1 MKNKVLLLGLV
12 LSIGMLFLC
21 LSGSEMV
28 RATGYDVTAPIINS
42 VTVQTA
48 AVHKPG
54 SVTLSFDVTEEGTG
68 IVGFTCM
75 LYTYNSGRLQ
85 TILYA
90 GDYTAAPKYN
100 GSFTFNIPIPATQ
113 FPSNYFIDDIRITDQ
128 AGNTRQYLNNFSKT
142 GYSDDGTT
150 NYLPCASDSS
160 VKCIMNGT
168 GMVTIEMNPGDDIV
182 VPIINSITVQT
193 PTIQRPGT
201 VTLVFDVTEEG
212 TGVVGI
218 MGYLYSHNNGTLV
231 SIPFGESFLSSPKRS
246 GTISVDIPVS
256 STQCAGNYYIDN
268 VQINDGVDNTR
279 SYFNNWNIDGY
290 LDDGT
295 NKYLP
300 CADDSTVKCQINGT
314 GMVNIQ
320 GNPSD
325 DLLAPTINSIT
336 VQSNTVQKPG
346 FINLSMDVTEN
357 GSGITDIDIFIYTN
371 NGGQL
376 HLISKSDSY
385 ITSPKFSGLLQL
397 NIPVSSSDY
406 SGNYYIGFVKLTDQN
421 GNTQEY
427 ASEYGAPYAN
437 DGTNNYISCLS
448 DSASDCII
456 NAPSNIEIINEF
468 DVEFEM
474 AISNP
479 SLISCLESLN
489 EGKTAMILVDS
500 TANDICTK
508 AVFDAIRGKNVTV
521 ILNHNEYQW
530 IFNGNTI
537 AEETKDIN
545 LKITTQYS
553 DGSEYGLENKV
564 LTVIFYPNGILP
576 GVANVRLKSDYLYQ
590 IHGLTSTMYL
600 YFLQDNN
607 NLNLESS
614 NANYVL
620 DGTDHWCSFN
630 ITHNSTYVVSGS
642 KIVPQKPTGLSVISY
657 GYNSNKITWN
667 AVTGASSYVVYRST
681 TKDSGF
687 KQIAT
692 PTTNNYISTGLT
704 TGSMY
709 YYKIKSC
716 MLVDTN
722 KVYSAATAA
731 AGAKPLPNSPSNV
744 KAASAGYNSNKIT
757 WTAISGATGY
767 TIYRSTTA
775 TSGFVRIAET
785 AATGYADNGLT
796 TGKLYYYKI
805 KTYTVLGSAKIYS
818 AASAAAGAKPTPSV
832 PTMLL
837 ALQLSPTSINVSC
850 KAVPG
855 ATGYAV
861 YRSLTPSGGFT
872 QITATAMPSYN
883 NTDLSAG
890 TIYYYKIK
898 AFRQVGTIKIY
909 SAASASFCVK
919 T

>member
-1 MKNKVLLLGLV
+1 M
-12 LSIGMLFLC
+12 SIGLLFLC
-21 LSGSEMV
+21 FSGSDLVE
-28 RATGYDVTAPIINS
+28 AAGYDVTAPIINS
-42 VTVQTA
+42 LTVQTA
-48 AVHKPG
+48 TVHKPG
-54 SVTLSFDVTEEGTG
+54 SARLSFDVTEEGTG

-75 LYTYNSGRLQ
+75 LYTYNSGRLK

-90 GDYTAAPKYN
+90 GDYSAAPKYN
-100 GSFTFNIPIPATQ
+100 GSFTFNIPIPETQ
-113 FPSNYFIDDIRITDQ
+113 FPSNYFVDDIRITDQ
-128 AGNTRQYLNNFSKT
+128 AGNTRQYFNNFSKT
-142 GYSDDGTT
+142 GYSNDGTN

-168 GMVTIEMNPGDDIV
+168 CMVTIEMNPGDDIV

-193 PTIQRPGT
+193 PTIQKPGT
-201 VTLVFDVTEEG
+201 VTLIFDVTEEG

-218 MGYLYSHNNGTLV
+218 MGYLYTFRNDELV
-231 SIPFGESFLSSPKRS
+231 SIPFGESFLSSPRLS
-246 GTISVDIPVS
+246 GQISVDIPVS
-256 STQCAGNYYIDN
+256 STQYAGNYYVNLI
-268 VQINDGVDNTR
+268 QINDGVDNDR
-279 SYFNNWNIDGY
+279 SYYNIWNKEGY
-290 LDDGT
+290 LNDGT
-295 NKYLP
+295 NKYIP
-300 CADDSTVKCQINGT
+300 CADDETVKCIINGT
-314 GMVNIQ
+314 GMINIQ
-320 GNPSD
+320 GNPTD

-346 FINLSMDVTEN
+346 FINLSLDVTEN
-357 GSGITDIDIFIYTN
+357 GSGITDLQIFLYANI
-371 NGGQL
+371 GDPL
-376 HLISKSDSY
+376 PLIAAAESY
-385 ITSPKFSGLLQL
+385 VDSPKFSGTLDIS
-397 NIPVSSSDY
+397 IPVATSEAVGTYKISW
-406 SGNYYIGFVKLTDQN
+406 IRITDQF
-421 GNTQEY
+421 GNERNY
-427 ASEYGAPYAN
+427 SSASGQPYCN
-437 DGTNNYISCLS
+437 DGINDYLSCS
-448 DSASDCII
+448 SASNCII
-456 NAPSNIEIINEF
+456 NSPSQIEIINEF

-479 SLISCLESLN
+479 SLISSLESLN

-500 TANDICTK
+500 SANDICPK

-537 AEETKDIN
+537 TEETKDIN

-607 NLNLESS
+607 NLNLESD
-614 NANYVL
+614 NVNYVL

-630 ITHNSTYVVSGS
+630 VTHNSTYVVSGS
-642 KIVPQKPTGLSVISY
+642 EIVPQKPTGLSVVSR

-667 AVTGASSYVVYRST
+667 AVIGASSYVVYRST
-681 TKDSGF
+681 IKDSGF

-692 PTTNNYISTGLT
+692 PATASYISTGLT
-704 TGSMY
+704 TGTMY

-731 AGAKPLPNSPSNV
+731 AGAKPIPNSPTNV
-744 KAASAGYNSNKIT
+744 KAASSGYNSNKIT
-757 WTAISGATGY
+757 WTAITGATGY
-767 TIYRSTTA
+767 TVYRSTTA
-775 TSGFVRIAET
+775 ASGFVRIAET

-796 TGKLYYYKI
+796 TGKMYYYKI
-805 KTYTVLGSAKIYS
+805 KTYTVLGSSKIYS
-818 AASAAAGAKPTPSV
+818 SASAAAGARPIPSV
-832 PTMLL
+832 PTMIS
-837 ALQLSPTSINVSC
+837 ALRVSPASINISC

-872 QITATAMPSYN
+872 QIAATALPSYT
-883 NTDLSAG
+883 NTGLNTG
-890 TIYYYKIK
+890 TVYYYKIK
-898 AFRQVGTIKIY
+898 AFRQVGTIKVFG
-909 SAASASFCVK
+909 AASASVWAK

>member
-1 MKNKVLLLGLV
+1 MKNKILLLGLV
-12 LSIGMLFLC
+12 LSIGLLFLC
-21 LSGSEMV
+21 LSGSELV
-28 RATGYDVTAPIINS
+28 EAAGYDVTAPIINS

-48 AVHKPG
+48 TVHKPG
-54 SVTLSFDVTEEGTG
+54 SVKLSFNVNEEGTG
-68 IVGFTCM
+68 VVGFTCM
-75 LYTYNSGRLQ
+75 LYTYNSGRLK

-100 GSFTFNIPIPATQ
+100 GSFTFNIPIPETQ
-113 FPSNYFIDDIRITDQ
+113 FPSNYFVDDIRITDQ
-128 AGNTRQYLNNFSKT
+128 AGNTRQYFNNFSKT
-142 GYSDDGTT
+142 GYSNDGTN

-182 VPIINSITVQT
+182 VPIINSISVQT

-201 VTLVFDVTEEG
+201 VTLIFDVTEEG

-218 MGYLYSHNNGTLV
+218 MGYLYTFRNGELV

-256 STQCAGNYYIDN
+256 PTQYAGNYYVNLI
-268 VQINDGVDNTR
+268 QINDGVDNDR
-279 SYFNNWNIDGY
+279 SYFNIWQADGY

-295 NKYLP
+295 NKYIP
-300 CADDSTVKCQINGT
+300 CADDETVKCIIKGT
-314 GMVNIQ
+314 GVISIQ
-320 GNPSD
+320 GNPTD
-325 DLLAPTINSIT
+325 DLLAPTINNIT
-336 VQSNTVQKPG
+336 VKSNTVQKPG
-346 FINLSMDVTEN
+346 FINLSLDVTEN
-357 GSGITDIDIFIYTN
+357 GSGIIDITIFLYAD
-371 NGGQL
+371 NGDPL
-376 HLISKSDSY
+376 PLIAIGENYSD
-385 ITSPKFSGLLQL
+385 SPKFSGIL
-397 NIPVSSSDY
+397 NISIPVSSTDAI
-406 SGNYYIGFVKLTDQN
+406 GNYYISWIRITDQF
-421 GNTQEY
+421 GNEQN
-427 ASEYGAPYAN
+427 YGCDSGEPYYN
-437 DGTNNYISCLS
+437 NGTNDYLFCS
-448 DSASDCII
+448 SASNCII
-456 NAPSNIEIINEF
+456 NTPSQIEVINEF

-479 SLISCLESLN
+479 SLISNLESLE

-500 TANDICTK
+500 SANDICPK
-508 AVFDAIRGKNVTV
+508 AVFDAIRGKNITV

-537 AEETKDIN
+537 TEETKDIN

-564 LTVIFYPNGILP
+564 LEVSFYPNGILP

-607 NLNLESS
+607 NLNLESD
-614 NANYVL
+614 NVNYVI
-620 DGTDHWCSFN
+620 DGTDHWCNFN

-642 KIVPQKPTGLSVISY
+642 EIVPQKPTGLSVISH
-657 GYNSNKITWN
+657 GYNSNQITWN

-692 PTTNNYISTGLT
+692 PTTTSYISTGLT

-716 MLVDTN
+716 MLVDTK

-731 AGAKPLPNSPSNV
+731 AGAKPLPNSPTNV

-775 TSGFVRIAET
+775 ASGFVRIAET
-785 AATGYADNGLT
+785 ATTGYADTGLT
-796 TGKLYYYKI
+796 TGKMYYYKI

-861 YRSLTPSGGFT
+861 YRSITPSGGFT
-872 QITATAMPSYN
+872 QITATALPSYTN
-883 NTDLSAG
+883 ADLSAG

-909 SAASASFCVK
+909 SAASASVCAK